1 MLSLCGDDVLGTP
14 TARGA
19 LTLLSRLGTAL
30 SQRACARS
38 AAIIV
43 KSAEMRNVVAGWG
56 YPPART
62 TIIPTGV
69 DTSFFTPPT
78 SEERCAARSPACAF
92 NGPSRGCSTHT
103 PYGRR
108 SRVDLAEQVVRLLG
122 DNAEL
127 QVVYHRP
134 KNVLR
139 DYYYAADVMILTS
152 EWEGSPNVVK
162 EAMAC
167 NLPTVCF
174 DVGDVCWLSGGTQA
188 HRVVPRHDVAGMVS

>member
-1 MLSLCGDDVLGTP
+1 M
-14 TARGA
+14 
-19 LTLLSRLGTAL
+19 
-30 SQRACARS
+30 
-38 AAIIV
+38 
-43 KSAEMRNVVAGWG
+43 
-56 YPPART
+56 
-62 TIIPTGV
+62 

-92 NGPSRGCSTHT
+92 NGPSPSCCFPTHPT
-103 PYGRR
+103 SAG
-108 SRVDLAEQVVRLLG
+108 SGVDLAEQVVRLLG

-134 KNVLR
+134 KTVLR

-174 DVGDVCWLSGGTQA
+174 DVGDVCWVSGGTQA
-188 HRVVPRHDVAGMVS
+188 HRVVPRHDVAGMVFSRRELVRLGVRDGCERIRRDLSAAITAVKISEIYDVVRHLD